1 MYSLFK
7 IVFFGS
13 IIILFELFILD
24 FITINNIRPDFL
36 LIYVLY
42 ISLIYGR
49 LKGLLSGF
57 LLGILEDFISGTLF
71 FGLSA
76 LTKTISGFLFGNLS
90 GKFRKINPIF
100 YFGYVLCVIGFNF
113 FIYFYV
119 SNQNVFTNQK
129 GLFFNIYFYA
139 FFYTLIFFFIINY
152 IKPINS
158 INYLKDR

>member
-1 MYSLFK
+1 MYSFSK
-7 IVFFGS
+7 IIFFGL
-13 IIILFELFILD
+13 IILLFELFIFDL
-24 FITINNIRPDFL
+24 ITINNIRPDFV
-36 LIYVLY
+36 LIYLIY
-42 ISLIYGR
+42 ISLAHGR

-57 LLGILEDFISGTLF
+57 LIGILEDFINGTLF

-76 LTKTISGFLFGNLS
+76 LTKTIGGFLFGNLS

-100 YFGYVLCVIGFNF
+100 YFGYVLFVIGLNF

-119 SNQNVFTNQK
+119 SNQNVFIDNK

-139 FFYTLIFFFIINY
+139 YFYTLIFFFIINF

-158 INYLKDR
+158 VNYLKDK